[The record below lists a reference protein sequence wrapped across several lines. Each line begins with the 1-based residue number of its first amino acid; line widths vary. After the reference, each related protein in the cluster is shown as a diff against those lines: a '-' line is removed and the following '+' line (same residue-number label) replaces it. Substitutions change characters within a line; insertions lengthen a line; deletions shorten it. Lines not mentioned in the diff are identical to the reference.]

1 MSETLA
7 AIEQALGTVQRTLDA
22 LTARGE
28 HETAFKIAK
37 AQFSASI
44 RTSWPANLAP
54 LLALLD
60 GLAKAEGGPLTADER
75 AALVKACAALRSA
88 VEA

>member
-7 AIEQALGTVQRTLDA
+7 QIEGALGTVQATLDA

-44 RTSWPANLAP
+44 RSSWPANLAP
-54 LLALLD
+54 LLTLLD
-60 GLAKAEGGPLTADER
+60 DLAREDGGALTASEKAALVGACRALR
-75 AALVKACAALRSA
+75 AAL
-88 VEA
+88 EG